1 MRKFWIKHH
10 QTISINLVIFCF
22 LIFKMSESLL
32 QYGNRI
38 NIYKNVCQIIISQLN
53 ITFDQLCQFH
63 YYHHH
68 NKQQYEM
75 VSNDLLVNMNTSTI
89 INDHLNSSNEIQ
101 IQNKM
106 NSIRSIQS
114 NLYTIQMNIQKL
126 SGWYLLIY
134 RLLTNIPA
142 MLICFIY
149 GLLLNRISQNYI
161 MIIPCLGC
169 ILSCILFIINLLPN
183 LKLITNSMLFILIGG
198 TLYGLCGKSNA
209 INLCVHSYITQYSN
223 KKKCTNIIG
232 RLLGVNFFGLAIGA
246 LLVGMFYRFLNYF
259 EMIIFVIIGNLF
271 IIIILL
277 FLVKNSKKSLLNS
290 SSSSPSTTTA
300 TTHSVEIVIN
310 PSDEQHVE
318 QRDLNDNLT
327 ATTTTTNNNNN
338 NNNNNNTSHT
348 NSYTHE
354 EHKTYC
360 QDIISYLLKPL
371 FILKS
376 SYKFL
381 FPKRTTTTTDNNNN
395 NKHIYLLTLLST
407 ILLKQ
412 ITKSGE
418 QDVTL
423 LYLMNQSNLLWNT
436 ELYAYYITCY
446 YSLMFIQLIILLP
459 IIENKF
465 LIRDTTLIIIG
476 LFTEMIRLLILSLL
490 HHKILI
496 FLSAIIGSPACYIT
510 TCTKSLISKLVIYN
524 DELNISLTIISIIE
538 IIANFIGGFLFIFIY
553 NKTLL
558 YYSSFIFIF
567 DVILNIPVIIIFIW
581 LRYKLIEYELNR
593 N

>member
-1 MRKFWIKHH
+1 
-10 QTISINLVIFCF
+10 
-22 LIFKMSESLL
+22 MSESLL

-53 ITFDQLCQFH
+53 VTFDQLCQFH

-68 NKQQYEM
+68 NKQQYEV
-75 VSNDLLVNMNTSTI
+75 VSNDLLVNLNSSTI
-89 INDHLNSSNEIQ
+89 INDYSNTSNEIQ

-277 FLVKNSKKSLLNS
+277 FLVKNSKKSLMNSSS
-290 SSSSPSTTTA
+290 SSSSPSTI
-300 TTHSVEIVIN
+300 THSVEIVIN
-310 PSDEQHVE
+310 QSEEQHVE

-327 ATTTTTNNNNN
+327 ATTTTTTTNNNNN
-338 NNNNNNTSHT
+338 NNNISHT

-381 FPKRTTTTTDNNNN
+381 FPKRTTTTTTTDNNNNNN

>member
-1 MRKFWIKHH
+1 
-10 QTISINLVIFCF
+10 
-22 LIFKMSESLL
+22 MSESLL

-38 NIYKNVCQIIISQLN
+38 NIYTNVCKVLINQLN
-53 ITFDQLCQFH
+53 RTFYQLCQSH
-63 YYHHH
+63 YYHYHNHH
-68 NKQQYEM
+68 NYKQYEII
-75 VSNDLLVNMNTSTI
+75 NNNILIHMNTSNI
-89 INDHLNSSNEIQ
+89 INETNHIQ

-106 NSIRSIQS
+106 NYLKNIQSDLYSIQ
-114 NLYTIQMNIQKL
+114 INIQKL
-126 SGWYLLIY
+126 SGWYLLLY

-142 MLICFIY
+142 MLICLIY
-149 GLLLNRISQNYI
+149 GILINKISQNYI

-169 ILSCILFIINLLPN
+169 IISCILYLINLLTK
-183 LKLITNSMLFILIGG
+183 LKLIKNSIIFILIGS
-198 TLYGLCGKSNA
+198 TIYGLCGKSNA
-209 INLCVHSYITQYSN
+209 INLCVNSYITQNSN
-223 KKKCTNIIG
+223 KEKRTCMIG
-232 RLLGVNFFGLAIGA
+232 RLLGVNFFGLALGA
-246 LLVGMFYRFLNYF
+246 LLLGVFYRFLSYF
-259 EMIIFVIIGNLF
+259 EMIIFVMIGNLL

-277 FLVKNSKKSLLNS
+277 FMVKNSKKCLFNS
-290 SSSSPSTTTA
+290 SSSPPPITR
-300 TTHSVEIVIN
+300 SVEVVISQ
-310 PSDEQHVE
+310 SDESHVE
-318 QRDLNDNLT
+318 QRDFNDNL
-327 ATTTTTNNNNN
+327 TTTTNNNN
-338 NNNNNNTSHT
+338 T
-348 NSYTHE
+348 SYTDSYTYK

-376 SYKFL
+376 SYEFL
-381 FPKRTTTTTDNNNN
+381 FPKRTTTTTTNNN

-423 LYLMNQSNLLWNT
+423 LYLINQSKLLWNT

-459 IIENKF
+459 LIENKF

-476 LFTEMIRLLILSLL
+476 LFTEIIRLLMISLL
-490 HHKILI
+490 HNKIFI

-524 DELNISLTIISIIE
+524 NELNISFTIISILE
-538 IIANFIGGFLFIFIY
+538 IIANFIGGLLFIFIY

-581 LRYKLIEYELNR
+581 LRYKLIEYELNT

>member
-1 MRKFWIKHH
+1 
-10 QTISINLVIFCF
+10 
-22 LIFKMSESLL
+22 MSESLL

-63 YYHHH
+63 YHYHH
-68 NKQQYEM
+68 NKQYEI
-75 VSNDLLVNMNTSTI
+75 VNNDLLVNMNTSNI
-89 INDHLNSSNEIQ
+89 MNDHSNTSNEIQ

-106 NSIRSIQS
+106 NYIRSIQS

-183 LKLITNSMLFILIGG
+183 LKLITNSMIFILIGG

-223 KKKCTNIIG
+223 KKKRTNIIG

-246 LLVGMFYRFLNYF
+246 LLLG
-259 EMIIFVIIGNLF
+259 
-271 IIIILL
+271 
-277 FLVKNSKKSLLNS
+277 
-290 SSSSPSTTTA
+290 
-300 TTHSVEIVIN
+300 
-310 PSDEQHVE
+310 
-318 QRDLNDNLT
+318 
-327 ATTTTTNNNNN
+327 
-338 NNNNNNTSHT
+338 
-348 NSYTHE
+348 
-354 EHKTYC
+354 
-360 QDIISYLLKPL
+360 
-371 FILKS
+371 
-376 SYKFL
+376 
-381 FPKRTTTTTDNNNN
+381 
-395 NKHIYLLTLLST
+395 T

>member
-1 MRKFWIKHH
+1 
-10 QTISINLVIFCF
+10 
-22 LIFKMSESLL
+22 
-32 QYGNRI
+32 
-38 NIYKNVCQIIISQLN
+38 
-53 ITFDQLCQFH
+53 
-63 YYHHH
+63 
-68 NKQQYEM
+68 
-75 VSNDLLVNMNTSTI
+75 
-89 INDHLNSSNEIQ
+89 
-101 IQNKM
+101 
-106 NSIRSIQS
+106 
-114 NLYTIQMNIQKL
+114 
-126 SGWYLLIY
+126 
-134 RLLTNIPA
+134 
-142 MLICFIY
+142 
-149 GLLLNRISQNYI
+149 
-161 MIIPCLGC
+161 
-169 ILSCILFIINLLPN
+169 
-183 LKLITNSMLFILIGG
+183 
-198 TLYGLCGKSNA
+198 
-209 INLCVHSYITQYSN
+209 
-223 KKKCTNIIG
+223 
-232 RLLGVNFFGLAIGA
+232 
-246 LLVGMFYRFLNYF
+246 
-259 EMIIFVIIGNLF
+259 MIIFVMIGNLL

-277 FLVKNSKKSLLNS
+277 FLVKNSKKCLLNSS
-290 SSSSPSTTTA
+290 SSSSPSTTT
-300 TTHSVEIVIN
+300 HSVEVVIN
-310 PSDEQHVE
+310 QSDEQHVE

-327 ATTTTTNNNNN
+327 ATTTTNNN
-338 NNNNNNTSHT
+338 NNNNNNTRHT

-381 FPKRTTTTTDNNNN
+381 FSKRTTTTTDNNN

-510 TCTKSLISKLVIYN
+510 TCTKSLISKLVICN

>member
-1 MRKFWIKHH
+1 
-10 QTISINLVIFCF
+10 
-22 LIFKMSESLL
+22 MSESLL

-38 NIYKNVCQIIISQLN
+38 NIYTNVCQIIISQLN
-53 ITFDQLCQFH
+53 ITFNQLCQFH
-63 YYHHH
+63 YYHYHH
-68 NKQQYEM
+68 NNKQYEM
-75 VSNDLLVNMNTSTI
+75 VSNDLLVNMNTSNI
-89 INDHLNSSNEIQ
+89 INDYSNTSNEIQ
-101 IQNKM
+101 IQNEM
-106 NSIRSIQS
+106 NYIISIQS

-183 LKLITNSMLFILIGG
+183 LKLITNSMIFILIGG

-259 EMIIFVIIGNLF
+259 EMIIFVMIGNLF

-300 TTHSVEIVIN
+300 TTHSVEVVIIQ
-310 PSDEQHVE
+310 SDEQHVE

-327 ATTTTTNNNNN
+327 ANNNNN
-338 NNNNNNTSHT
+338 ISHT

-381 FPKRTTTTTDNNNN
+381 FPKRTTTTTDNNNNNN